1 MGRAIFIVVEGP
13 SHLQKETI
21 TKLLKQKID
30 DQTGLDAVIL
40 GYPHR
45 TLPDSPLLAHY
56 LQGNEDLPDQISHH
70 LFSARRWYLGHAVQF
85 FLAHG
90 RPVIVQR
97 YVATGHVYTVSQG
110 HFDFEWCKQFDT
122 GLIKPD
128 ITIYVERSVALD
140 PEPQIDAPDIY
151 DTPQMRKRII
161 ECFQQMK
168 ETEPNWLTIDLSTMN
183 PKQALDHVLPTIL
196 GKINDCRENSRDFL
210 HY

>member
-1 MGRAIFIVVEGP
+1 MGREIFIVVEGP

-30 DQTGLDAVIL
+30 EQTGLDAVIL

-45 TLPDSPLLAHY
+45 TIPDSPLLENY
-56 LQGNEDLPDQISHH
+56 LQGNEELPDQVSHH
-70 LFSARRWYLGHAVQF
+70 LFSARRWHLGHAVQF

-90 RPVIVQR
+90 RPVIVQI

-110 HFDFEWCKQFDT
+110 CFDFEWCKQFDT

-128 ITIYVERSVALD
+128 ITIYVERSVPLD
-140 PEPQIDAPDIY
+140 PEPQHNAPDIY
-151 DTPQMRKRII
+151 DTPLMRHKII
-161 ECFQQMK
+161 ENFEKMK
-168 ETEPNWLTIDLSTMN
+168 EIEKNWLTIDLSTMG

-196 GKINDCRENSRDFL
+196 DTIKNCHENDRDFL